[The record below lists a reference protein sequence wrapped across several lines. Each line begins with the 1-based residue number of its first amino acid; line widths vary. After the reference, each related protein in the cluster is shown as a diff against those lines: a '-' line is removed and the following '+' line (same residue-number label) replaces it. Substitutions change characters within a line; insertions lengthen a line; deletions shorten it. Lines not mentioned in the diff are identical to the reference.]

1 LTKKVNPFVAFVQRY
16 RNDPVRFVRE
26 VFGVEPDP
34 WQIDVLEAYAR
45 GERRI
50 SIRSAHGVGK
60 TAVVAWISI
69 HHVLCRYPQK
79 VAATAPSRPQA
90 FDAYYAE
97 VKRWIKDLPVAL
109 QDLLDVKADRIELK
123 NRPESSFLSVRTSR
137 QDQPEALQ
145 GIHSDH
151 VLLIV
156 DEASGVPEGIFEAAA
171 GSMSGEAACT
181 ILIGNPVR
189 TSGLFFDS
197 HTRLQA
203 SWYTVHVS
211 AFDSNRVSDDFIN
224 EMAER
229 YGEDSNA
236 YRVRVLGEF
245 PITDDDSVIP
255 YHLIEE
261 ARIREIKS
269 HPDSPIIW
277 GLDVARFGSDSS
289 TLCKR
294 RGNEVLEKVRIW
306 KGLDLMQLT
315 GAVKAEWDECSN
327 LARPT
332 QILVDGIGMGAGVS
346 DRLRELGLPARAIN
360 VSESAGL
367 KQRYVNLRA
376 ELWFDVKEWLAT
388 NVASLPVNDSQLCA
402 ELSSPRYTFKSNGK
416 VQIES
421 KADMKK
427 RGVASPNVADALV
440 LTFAG
445 GGAIMAYGVGT
456 SWDAPLKRNIKGI

>member
-1 LTKKVNPFVAFVQRY
+1 M
-16 RNDPVRFVRE
+16 
-26 VFGVEPDP
+26 FGVEPDQ
-34 WQIDVLEAYAR
+34 WQIDVLNAYAR

-60 TAVVAWISI
+60 TAVVSWISI
-69 HHVLCRYPQK
+69 HHQICRYPQK
-79 VAATAPSRPQA
+79 TAATAPSRPQA

-97 VKRWIKDLPVAL
+97 VKHWIKDLPPAL
-109 QDLLDVKADRIELK
+109 QQLLEVKADRIELK
-123 NRPESSFLSVRTSR
+123 TRPESSFLSVRTSR

-151 VLLIV
+151 VLLVV

-171 GSMSGEAACT
+171 GSMSGESACT

-189 TSGLFFDS
+189 TSGLFFET
-197 HTRLQA
+197 HHRLQA
-203 SWYTVHVS
+203 NWFTIHVS
-211 AFDSNRVSDDFIN
+211 AFDSTRVSDDFIK
-224 EMAER
+224 EMGLR

-245 PITDDDSVIP
+245 PVTDDDSVIP

-261 ARIREIKS
+261 ARVREVRT
-269 HPDSPIIW
+269 HPDSPILW

-289 TLCKR
+289 ALCKR
-294 RGNEVLEKVRIW
+294 RGNEVLEKVKVW

-315 GAVKAEWDECSN
+315 GAVKAIWDDCTEEE
-327 LARPT
+327 RPA
-332 QILVDGIGMGAGVS
+332 QIYVDGIGMGAGVA

-360 VSESAGL
+360 VSESAAL
-367 KQRYVNLRA
+367 SDRYINLRA
-376 ELWFDVKEWLAT
+376 ELWFEVKEWLQT
-388 NVASLPVNDSQLCA
+388 NVASLPMKDTQLCA
-402 ELSSPRYTFKSNGK
+402 ELSSPRYTFRSSGK
-416 VQIES
+416 TQVEG
-421 KADMKK
+421 KRDMKK

-445 GGAIMAYGVGT
+445 GGAIMAYGTSG
-456 SWDAPLKRNIKGI
+456 SWDQPLKRGIKGIA

>member
-1 LTKKVNPFVAFVQRY
+1 M
-16 RNDPVRFVRE
+16 RE
-26 VFGVEPDP
+26 VFGVEPDQ
-34 WQIDVLEAYAR
+34 WQVDVLNAYAR

-60 TAVVAWISI
+60 TAVVSWMSI

-79 VAATAPSRPQA
+79 TAATAPSRPQA

-97 VKRWIKDLPVAL
+97 VKHWIKELPDAL
-109 QDLLDVKADRIELK
+109 QALLDVKADRIELK

-145 GIHSDH
+145 GIHSDN

-181 ILIGNPVR
+181 VLIGNPVR

-197 HTRLQA
+197 HNRLQA
-203 SWYTVHVS
+203 NWYTVHVS
-211 AFDSNRVSDDFIN
+211 AFDSSRVSDDFIA
-224 EMAER
+224 EMGLR

-261 ARIREIKS
+261 ARVREVRS
-269 HPDSPIIW
+269 HPDSPIVW

-289 TLCKR
+289 ALCKR
-294 RGNEVLEKVRIW
+294 RGGEVLEKVKIW

-315 GAVKAEWDECSN
+315 GAVKAIWDDCTD
-327 LARPT
+327 ATRPA
-332 QILVDGIGMGAGVS
+332 QIFVDGIGMGAGVA

-360 VSESAGL
+360 VSESAAL
-367 KQRYVNLRA
+367 KTRYLNLRA
-376 ELWFDVKEWLAT
+376 ELWFEVKEWLQSS
-388 NVASLPVNDSQLCA
+388 VASLPMKDTQLCS

-416 VQIES
+416 TQVEG
-421 KADMKK
+421 KRDMKK

-445 GGAIMAYGVGT
+445 GGAILAYGSSGT
-456 SWDAPLKRNIKGI
+456 WGDQPLKRNIKGVK